1 MTEQRYAGKTVV
13 VTGAARGIGR
23 GIAERFAGEG
33 AHVVLADLDPAVHE
47 AADHITSGGGSAL
60 AVPTDVTDP
69 DRVNALYET
78 AESTFGGVHVSV
90 QNAGVISI
98 HRLADLTERDWDRVM
113 AVNTKGVFLCAQ
125 AAAAAMRRHGVRGR
139 ILNAASGQS
148 RQGFVYTPHYAASKF
163 GVMGIT
169 QSLAKEL
176 APEGI
181 TVNAYAPGI
190 VGSDMWDYNDRAWGE
205 LLGDYGPGELMK
217 EWVAG
222 IPAGRAG
229 TPDDIANVLLFLAS
243 DAAEYV
249 TGQTINIDGGMFMS

>member
-1 MTEQRYAGKTVV
+1 M
-13 VTGAARGIGR
+13 
-23 GIAERFAGEG
+23 
-33 AHVVLADLDPAVHE
+33 
-47 AADHITSGGGSAL
+47 
-60 AVPTDVTDP
+60 
-69 DRVNALYET
+69 
-78 AESTFGGVHVSV
+78 HVSV

-98 HRLADLTERDWDRVM
+98 HRLPDLTAADWDRVM

-125 AAAAAMRRHGVRGR
+125 AAVAVMRRHGIRGR

-148 RQGFVYTPHYAASKF
+148 RQGFIYTPHYAASKF
-163 GVMGIT
+163 GVMGLT

-190 VGSDMWDYNDRAWGE
+190 VGSDMWDYNDRVWGE
-205 LLGDYGPGELMK
+205 LLGDYAPGELMK

-243 DAAEYV
+243 EAAEYV